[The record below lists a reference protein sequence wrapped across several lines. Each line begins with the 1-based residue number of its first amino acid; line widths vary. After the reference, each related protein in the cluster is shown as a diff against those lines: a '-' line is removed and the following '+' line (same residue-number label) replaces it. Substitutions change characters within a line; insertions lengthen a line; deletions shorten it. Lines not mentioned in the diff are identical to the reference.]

1 MLPKNLICVNGKELE
16 FYHINDL
23 IDEHVNYK
31 KGLVDL
37 ETFYQDY
44 KN

>member
-31 KGLVDL
+31 KRIGGFRNFLPRL
-37 ETFYQDY
+37 
-44 KN
+44 